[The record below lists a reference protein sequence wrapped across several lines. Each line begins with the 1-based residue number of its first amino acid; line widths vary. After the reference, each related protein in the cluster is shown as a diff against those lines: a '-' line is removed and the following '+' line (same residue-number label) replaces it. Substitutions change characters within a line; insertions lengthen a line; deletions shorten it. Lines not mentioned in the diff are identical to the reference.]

1 MALQYSTTLRNNQLA
16 QIQATRGSSATL
28 LFYTGTPPASC
39 SAAATGTL
47 LGTITLPTT
56 SMGTPSSGSVSLS
69 GTWSG
74 TASGTGTAGYFRVLD
89 GSSVCHEQGTA
100 GTSGT
105 DMILTSASFTSG
117 QAFSVSTYTVT
128 AANA

>member
-1 MALQYSTTLRNNQLA
+1 MTLQYSTALRNNQMA

-28 LFYTGTPPASC
+28 LFYSGSVPANC
-39 SAAATGTL
+39 AAAATGTL
-47 LGTITLPTT
+47 LGTITLPAT
-56 SMGTPSSGSVSLS
+56 SMGTPSAGAVSLA
-69 GTWSG
+69 GTWAG

-105 DMILTSASFTSG
+105 DMILSSTSFTSG
-117 QAFSVSTYTVT
+117 QAFSISTYTVT
-128 AANA
+128 AGNP